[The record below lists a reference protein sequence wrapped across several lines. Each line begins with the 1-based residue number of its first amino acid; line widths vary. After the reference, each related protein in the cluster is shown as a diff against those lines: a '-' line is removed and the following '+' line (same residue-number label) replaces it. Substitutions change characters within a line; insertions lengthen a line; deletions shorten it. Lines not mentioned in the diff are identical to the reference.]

1 MAGRQKSEARSRN
14 FENSGRS
21 IAFVLSKGCQK
32 ISIFLYVDW
41 ALRKNATENEEGKSS
56 GTVDGSVK
64 FADFEKNVQ
73 SITCVRVT
81 SKQQSTSSS
90 AHRHRLRQKWTKRE
104 APMPFQPPAKAWLQ
118 RKAVVVRRTLSSTLS
133 LQCEPALAILLAQ
146 RMD

>member
-21 IAFVLSKGCQK
+21 IASVLSKGCQK

-41 ALRKNATENEEGKSS
+41 ALRKNANENEEGKSS
-56 GTVDGSVK
+56 GTVGKFENEYQRKKLISDGSVK

-104 APMPFQPPAKAWLQ
+104 APMPFQPVRQQ
-118 RKAVVVRRTLSSTLS
+118 RKR
-133 LQCEPALAILLAQ
+133 II
-146 RMD
+146 

>member
-1 MAGRQKSEARSRN
+1 MDMGCPEVMK
-14 FENSGRS
+14 S
-21 IAFVLSKGCQK
+21 IASVLSKGCQK

-104 APMPFQPPAKAWLQ
+104 APMPFQPVRQQ
-118 RKAVVVRRTLSSTLS
+118 RKR
-133 LQCEPALAILLAQ
+133 II
-146 RMD
+146 